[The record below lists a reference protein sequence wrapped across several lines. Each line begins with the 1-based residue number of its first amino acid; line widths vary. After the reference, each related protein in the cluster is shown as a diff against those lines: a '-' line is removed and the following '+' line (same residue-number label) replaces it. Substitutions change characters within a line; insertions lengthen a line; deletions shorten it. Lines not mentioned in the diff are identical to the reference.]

1 MEQGKVEVDEIDLGF
16 CLIHVLIVFLPCE
29 FSDVLKVYRL

>member
-16 CLIHVLIVFLPCE
+16 CLIYVLIVVLPCK
-29 FSDVLKVYRL
+29 FLDALGV